1 MATNLTGST
10 IASTYDQLL
19 HVDGGPAATE
29 KTVYSGTGTATALK
43 VGTGSASVENI
54 QLDGNTI
61 RTLDTN
67 GNLTLAPNGSGNVGI
82 SNIAVTG
89 GSITGITDLA
99 IVDGGTG
106 ASTASGARSNLGLGT
121 IATQDATNVSITGG
135 SISGV
140 SFSGTFTGITSITS
154 TEFLALERIGFTTT
168 NGGTVTQTTSRT
180 TGVTLNAPCGQIT
193 LVAGSISGLSSQ
205 EFTLTNSYIAA
216 TDIVFVTFA
225 SGLTATTYDVT
236 VTATAAGSCKISVH
250 NVNNSA
256 TPTDTPVINFA
267 VFKSVNS

>member
-1 MATNLTGST
+1 MATNLTGFT
-10 IASTYDQLL
+10 IASTYEQLL
-19 HVDGGPAATE
+19 HIDAGPAATE
-29 KTVYSGTGTATALK
+29 KTVYSGTGAPTALK
-43 VGTGSASVENI
+43 LGTGSASVENI
-54 QLDGNTI
+54 QLDDNTI
-61 RTLDTN
+61 RTLNTN
-67 GNLTLAPNGSGNVGI
+67 GNLILAPNGTGSVSVSKVAI
-82 SNIAVTG
+82 TG

-99 IVDGGTG
+99 VADGGTG
-106 ASTASGARSNLGLGT
+106 ASTASGARTNLGLGT
-121 IATQDATNVSITGG
+121 IATQDSNNVSITGG

-140 SFSGTFTGITSITS
+140 TFTGTFTGITSITS

-193 LVAGSISGLSSQ
+193 LVSGSITGLDSQ

-216 TDIVFVTFA
+216 TDIVLVTFG
-225 SGLTATTYDVT
+225 SGLTADHYDVT
-236 VTATAAGSCKISVH
+236 VTATAAGSCKISIH

-267 VFKSVNS
+267 VFKGVNS